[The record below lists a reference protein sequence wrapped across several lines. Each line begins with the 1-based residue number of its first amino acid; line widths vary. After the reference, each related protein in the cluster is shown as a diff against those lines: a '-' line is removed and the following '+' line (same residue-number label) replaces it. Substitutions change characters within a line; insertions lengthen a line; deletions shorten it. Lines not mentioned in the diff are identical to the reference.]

1 VGVWPFDRFEEE
13 DDDKKSNHSF
23 EAFELF
29 LNDFSLSFLAVLIH
43 LLPSLVPSLLQ
54 LVDW

>member
-1 VGVWPFDRFEEE
+1 MGVWPFDRFEEE